1 MIGGMADLDQ
11 QLNFLIEIDRLK
23 SVYRQN
29 LVKSDNNRNE
39 NSAEHSWH
47 ISMVAHTLHQ
57 YAAEPVDISRV
68 IHMLLIHDIVEIDAG
83 DTFAFADA
91 GQQEAQENK
100 EIAAATR
107 LFGLLPDQ
115 QFLATKSLWLEFEEA
130 KTADARFAKAMDR
143 LLPLLQNMAN
153 DGGSWVQH
161 GVSKSQVIK
170 RNQFL
175 EGLAPKLWA
184 YALGQIQ
191 LAVENGW
198 LTDECS
204 PPPS

>member
-1 MIGGMADLDQ
+1 MADLDQ

-47 ISMVAHTLHQ
+47 ISMVANTLHQ

-115 QFLATKSLWLEFEEA
+115 QFLATKNLWLEFEAA

-175 EGLAPKLWA
+175 EGLSPELWD

-198 LTDECS
+198 LTD
-204 PPPS
+204 

>member
-107 LFGLLPDQ
+107 LFGLLPNQ

-153 DGGSWVQH
+153 DGGSWVKH

-175 EGLAPKLWA
+175 EGLAPELWA

-198 LTDECS
+198 LTAE
-204 PPPS
+204 